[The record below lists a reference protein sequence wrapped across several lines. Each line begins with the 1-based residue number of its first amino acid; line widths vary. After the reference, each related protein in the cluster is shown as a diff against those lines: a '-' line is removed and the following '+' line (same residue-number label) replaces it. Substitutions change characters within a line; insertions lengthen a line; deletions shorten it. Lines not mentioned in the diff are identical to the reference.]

1 MTGTRRLGN
10 RALKALMMLGL
21 GLTGC
26 VGTGA
31 RTTRMHSMV
40 PAAPVPGKNAVVH
53 ASGKPTRSGPDAAMI
68 PGRPLPSGPQLPGQ
82 PIQQTV
88 YKQEVV
94 QPVLP
99 APGTLPPDG
108 ANGDMVVPGP
118 AHPIQGQT
126 PPGPLPREL
135 VMSSHPPYTIAPPDI
150 LVIDGVRLIPR
161 PPYRVEPLEILLI
174 NVSNTLP
181 NQPISGPYVVSPEGS
196 INLGFGY
203 GVVRAAGLTL
213 EKIQEN
219 IQMHLKNVLKSPEVT
234 VALAQFR
241 GSQQVRGEHLIRPDG
256 TISLG
261 TYGAV
266 YVAGLTLG
274 QAKCVIEK
282 HLSEYLLDPQVSVD
296 VLAYNSKVY
305 YVILDG
311 AGFGQQVYRLPVTGN
326 ETVLDAIS
334 YVQGLAPVSSK
345 KRIWLA
351 RPSPVHLG
359 CNQILPV
366 DWNAIT
372 QAGSTGTNYQIFP
385 GDRIYVQSDPLIRFD
400 NALAKILAPV
410 ERILGITLLG
420 SSVVNSVQGNTN
432 GAGVGFVVP

>member
-1 MTGTRRLGN
+1 M
-10 RALKALMMLGL
+10 
-21 GLTGC
+21 
-26 VGTGA
+26 
-31 RTTRMHSMV
+31 
-40 PAAPVPGKNAVVH
+40 
-53 ASGKPTRSGPDAAMI
+53 
-68 PGRPLPSGPQLPGQ
+68 
-82 PIQQTV
+82 
-88 YKQEVV
+88 
-94 QPVLP
+94 
-99 APGTLPPDG
+99 
-108 ANGDMVVPGP
+108 
-118 AHPIQGQT
+118 
-126 PPGPLPREL
+126 
-135 VMSSHPPYTIAPPDI
+135 
-150 LVIDGVRLIPR
+150 
-161 PPYRVEPLEILLI
+161 
-174 NVSNTLP
+174 
-181 NQPISGPYVVSPEGS
+181 
-196 INLGFGY
+196 
-203 GVVRAAGLTL
+203 
-213 EKIQEN
+213 
-219 IQMHLKNVLKSPEVT
+219 
-234 VALAQFR
+234 ALAQFR

-296 VLAYNSKVY
+296 VQAYNSKVY

-334 YVQGLAPVSSK
+334 FVQGLAPVSSK

-351 RPSPVHLG
+351 RPSPVTLG

-400 NALAKILAPV
+400 NALAKFLSPI
-410 ERILGITLLG
+410 ERILGVTLLG
-420 SSVVNSVQGNTN
+420 SSVVNSINGNNN